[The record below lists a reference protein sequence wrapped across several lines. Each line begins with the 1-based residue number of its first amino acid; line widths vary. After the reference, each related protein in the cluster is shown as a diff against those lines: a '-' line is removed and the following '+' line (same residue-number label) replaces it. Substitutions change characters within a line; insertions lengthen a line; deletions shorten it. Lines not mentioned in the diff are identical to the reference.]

1 MKPLVFLN
9 GPMGVGKSTVATL
22 LQQKF
27 DRCAYLDGD
36 WCYRVHPFRVTN
48 ESKALVLSNIAYLL
62 DGYLKSPDVDL
73 VLFSWVMNKREIRDA
88 VLSKMTERGKCL
100 FVTLTASEEALVKRF
115 AKDIAAGLHAG
126 GLTSGAFLSARLQS
140 RFRRPQTDHGRKD
153 ARRARRDHQRVYF
166 DISGGL
172 K

>member
-9 GPMGVGKSTVATL
+9 GPMGVGKSTVAAL

-36 WCYRVHPFRVTN
+36 WCYRVHPFRVTK
-48 ESKALVLSNIAYLL
+48 ESKALVLNNIAYLL

-88 VLSKMTERGKCL
+88 VLSKMTEAGKCL
-100 FVTLTASEEALVKRF
+100 FVTLTASEEALIKRF
-115 AKDIAAGLHAG
+115 AKDTAAGLRTQE
-126 GLTSGAFLSARLQS
+126 GLTRALSYLPDYEAD
-140 RFRRPQTDHGRKD
+140 F
-153 ARRARRDHQRVYF
+153 
-166 DISGGL
+166 GGL
-172 K
+172 KLMTDEKEPDELAEIVKEYISTHRED

>member
-9 GPMGVGKSTVATL
+9 GPMGVGKSTVASL

-36 WCYRVHPFRVTN
+36 WCYRVHPFRVTK

-100 FVTLTASEEALVKRF
+100 FVTLTASEETLIKRF
-115 AKDIAAGLHAG
+115 AKDIAAGLRTQE
-126 GLTSGAFLSARLQS
+126 GLTRALSYLPDYKAD
-140 RFRRPQTDHGRKD
+140 F
-153 ARRARRDHQRVYF
+153 
-166 DISGGL
+166 GGL
-172 K
+172 KLMTDEKEPDELAEIVKEYISTHRED

>member
-9 GPMGVGKSTVATL
+9 GPMGVGKSTVAAL

-36 WCYRVHPFRVTN
+36 WCYRVQPFRVTN
-48 ESKALVLSNIAYLL
+48 ESKALVLHNIAYLL

-100 FVTLTASEEALVKRF
+100 FVTLTASEEALTKRF
-115 AKDIAAGLHAG
+115 EKDIAAGLRTQE
-126 GLTSGAFLSARLQS
+126 GLSRALSYLPDYKAD
-140 RFRRPQTDHGRKD
+140 F
-153 ARRARRDHQRVYF
+153 
-166 DISGGL
+166 GGL
-172 K
+172 KLITDDKEPDELAEIVKAYISTHRED

>member
-9 GPMGVGKSTVATL
+9 GPMGVGKSTVAAL

-36 WCYRVHPFRVTN
+36 WCYRVHPFRVTK
-48 ESKALVLSNIAYLL
+48 ESKELVLNNIAYLL

-100 FVTLTASEEALVKRF
+100 FVTLTASEEALIKRF
-115 AKDIAAGLHAG
+115 AKDIAAGLRTHE
-126 GLTSGAFLSARLQS
+126 GLTRALSYLPDYKAD
-140 RFRRPQTDHGRKD
+140 F
-153 ARRARRDHQRVYF
+153 
-166 DISGGL
+166 GGL
-172 K
+172 KLITDEKEPDELAEIIKEYISTHRED

>member
-9 GPMGVGKSTVATL
+9 GPMGVGKSTVAAL
-22 LQQKF
+22 LQRKF

-36 WCYRVHPFRVTN
+36 WCYRVHPFRVTK
-48 ESKALVLSNIAYLL
+48 ESKALILNNIAFLL

-115 AKDIAAGLHAG
+115 AKDIAAGLRTQE
-126 GLTSGAFLSARLQS
+126 GLTRALSYLPDYKAD
-140 RFRRPQTDHGRKD
+140 F
-153 ARRARRDHQRVYF
+153 
-166 DISGGL
+166 GGL
-172 K
+172 KLMTDEKEPDELAEIVKEYISTHRED

>member
-9 GPMGVGKSTVATL
+9 GPMGVGKSTVASL

-48 ESKALVLSNIAYLL
+48 ESKTLVLRNIAYLL

-100 FVTLTASEEALVKRF
+100 FVTLTASEGALRERF
-115 AKDIAAGLHAG
+115 TKDIAAGLRTQE
-126 GLTSGAFLSARLQS
+126 GLYRALSYLPDYKAD
-140 RFRRPQTDHGRKD
+140 F
-153 ARRARRDHQRVYF
+153 
-166 DISGGL
+166 GGL
-172 K
+172 KLITDEKTPDELAEVIKEYILTHRED

>member
-9 GPMGVGKSTVATL
+9 GPMGVGKSTVAAL

-36 WCYRVHPFRVTN
+36 WCYRVHPFRVTK
-48 ESKALVLSNIAYLL
+48 ESKALILNNIAFLL

-73 VLFSWVMNKREIRDA
+73 VLFTWVMNQREIRDA

-100 FVTLTASEEALVKRF
+100 FVTLTASEETLTMRF
-115 AKDIAAGLHAG
+115 AKDIASGLRTQEGLHRA
-126 GLTSGAFLSARLQS
+126 LSYL
-140 RFRRPQTDHGRKD
+140 PDYD
-153 ARRARRDHQRVYF
+153 ADF
-166 DISGGL
+166 GGL
-172 K
+172 KLMTDGKEPDELAEIIKAYISTHRED

>member
-9 GPMGVGKSTVATL
+9 GPMGVGKSTVAAL

-36 WCYRVHPFRVTN
+36 WCYRVQPFRVTN
-48 ESKALVLSNIAYLL
+48 ESKALVLHNIAYLL

-100 FVTLTASEEALVKRF
+100 FVTLTASEEALTKRF
-115 AKDIAAGLHAG
+115 EKDIAAGLRTQE
-126 GLTSGAFLSARLQS
+126 GLCRALSYLPDYKAD
-140 RFRRPQTDHGRKD
+140 F
-153 ARRARRDHQRVYF
+153 
-166 DISGGL
+166 GGL
-172 K
+172 KLITDDKEPDELAEIVKEYISTHRED

>member
-9 GPMGVGKSTVATL
+9 GPMGVGKSTVAAL

-36 WCYRVHPFRVTN
+36 WCYRVHPFRVTK

-100 FVTLTASEEALVKRF
+100 FVTLTASEETLIKRF
-115 AKDIAAGLHAG
+115 AKDIAAGLRTQE
-126 GLTSGAFLSARLQS
+126 GLTRALSYLPDYKAD
-140 RFRRPQTDHGRKD
+140 F
-153 ARRARRDHQRVYF
+153 
-166 DISGGL
+166 GGL
-172 K
+172 KLMTDEKEPDELAEIVKEYISTHRED